1 MLRLPPLVAAVAAVA
16 ISGCGEVAGAKD
28 AARYSAELQPLND
41 SKVEGRVTFAREGE
55 HLTVSMRARGLEP
68 NFVHGQAI
76 HGFLAEDRAAECP
89 GEEFGAERI
98 EAREGERE
106 YGRRLRKLEPFPS
119 ADSRGRIRYRRL
131 TFNVEP
137 DELEPLETKTIVL
150 RGQRE
155 GGKGSRYLPN
165 LPVAC
170 GRLRADAR
178 AEP

>member
-1 MLRLPPLVAAVAAVA
+1 MLRLPPIVAVVAAVA

-41 SKVEGRVTFAREGE
+41 SRVEGRVTFAREGE

-98 EAREGERE
+98 EAREGARE

-119 ADSRGRIRYRRL
+119 ANSRGRIRYQL
-131 TFNVEP
+131 IFNVNP

-155 GGKGSRYLPN
+155 GGEGSRYLPD